1 VGKRGNTSW
10 FVGTLIDTSV
20 LIDLER
26 SGLPPE
32 ELLTAIDE
40 AEELFLSS
48 ITVGEL
54 LIASE
59 SGIDAMQRHKRR
71 KNADKVLATFPC
83 LSIGV
88 EVAEHYAR
96 IASALLAKKTP
107 IGVNDTWIAA
117 TAMNHSLRVLTG
129 NAKHFERVDG
139 LQVLA
144 WKR

>member
-1 VGKRGNTSW
+1 M
-10 FVGTLIDTSV
+10 GTLIDTSV

-26 SGLPPE
+26 SGLPPD
-32 ELLTAIDE
+32 ELLAVIDE
-40 AEELFLSS
+40 TEELFLSA

-54 LIASE
+54 MMGSE

-71 KNADKVLATFPC
+71 KNAEKVLERFPC
-83 LSIGV
+83 LSVGV

-129 NAKHFERVDG
+129 NVKHFERVDG
-139 LQVLA
+139 LQVLP

>member
-1 VGKRGNTSW
+1 M
-10 FVGTLIDTSV
+10 GTLIDTSV

-26 SGLPPE
+26 SGLPAD
-32 ELLTAIDE
+32 ELLAAIDE
-40 AEELFLSS
+40 TEELFLSA

-54 LIASE
+54 MIGAE
-59 SGIDAMQRHKRR
+59 SGVDAMQRHKRR
-71 KNADKVLATFPC
+71 KNAEKVLASFPC
-83 LSIGV
+83 LSVGV
-88 EVAEHYAR
+88 EVAEYYAR

-129 NAKHFERVDG
+129 NVKHFERVDG